1 MSPSTINN
9 MIEALELGY
18 RVRKS
23 NGERILLSDAMRK
36 NYEMAL
42 KAERAKRGRFA
53 YISVEPVFGTEDVN
67 GKRKVEGFKSYGP
80 AYRFGNK
87 YLNKAQLIQ
96 ALA

>member
-9 MIEALELGY
+9 MTLALELGY

-36 NYEMAL
+36 NYEMTL
-42 KAERAKRGRFA
+42 KAERAKRGVVTWPAR
-53 YISVEPVFGTEDVN
+53 FGTC
-67 GKRKVEGFKSYGP
+67 
-80 AYRFGNK
+80 YRFGNK